1 MSDGRG
7 GRGRPSPVPS
17 HRLARLAGLGA
28 LTAGIATRTMLEG
41 ARRLSR
47 GELPKPSDLLLTP
60 GNILRVSD
68 ELSRMRGAA
77 LKLGQLLSMDAG
89 DFLPEE
95 LAGLLERLRADAD
108 FMPPQQLNSVLVD
121 NWGPGWR
128 KKFSRFETRPL
139 AAASIGQVHRAATLD
154 GRDLAIKVQYPGIA
168 RSIDSDIANVIS
180 LFRLSGIAPP
190 AQVLARLG
198 AEARKQLHEEADYQR
213 EADNIRRYTEQ
224 LRDIDGF
231 TVPVVQEDLSTD
243 RVLAMSFVPG
253 LPIDMAAG
261 QSQEIRNG
269 ILTRLARL
277 ALDELFGFGFVQT
290 DPNFANYSYDLEGGT
305 IGLLDF
311 GAAKEVPAS
320 TVGLLRR
327 LLAAGLQ
334 GNRQQ
339 LRELSVSLG
348 LYDERTSPRHRQLI
362 DQIID
367 MVFKAVLDSPEF
379 DFANDQLLQRLR
391 AMGTDLALDQGF
403 DQIPPVEVLYLQRK
417 AAGLYLLGRRLRA
430 RVPLRDL
437 LEQYVYEPEHPAL
450 NDNEH

>member
-28 LTAGIATRTMLEG
+28 LTAGIATRSMLEG

-60 GNILRVSD
+60 ANILRVSD

-139 AAASIGQVHRAATLD
+139 AAASIGQVHRATTLD

-198 AEARKQLHEEADYQR
+198 AEARKQLHEEADYLR

-224 LRDIDGF
+224 LRGIDGF
-231 TVPVVQEDLSTD
+231 IVPVVQEDLSTD

-253 LPIDMAAG
+253 LPTDMAAS
-261 QSQEIRNG
+261 QSQEIRNN

-290 DPNFANYSYDLEGGT
+290 DPNFANYSYDVDRGT

-311 GAAKEVPAS
+311 GAAKQVPAS
-320 TVGLLRR
+320 TVGLLRQ

-450 NDNEH
+450 NDNKH